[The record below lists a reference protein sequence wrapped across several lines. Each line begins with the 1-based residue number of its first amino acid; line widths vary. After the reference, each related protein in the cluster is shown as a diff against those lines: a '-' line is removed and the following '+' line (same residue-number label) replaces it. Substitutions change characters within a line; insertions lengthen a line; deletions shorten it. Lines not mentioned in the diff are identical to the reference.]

1 MSKCCELKILG
12 LQAVLA
18 CASCLLFAFSQSKLT
33 SIYCVLAA
41 KKHHSDEAEPLK
53 NTGTETFKVSKH
65 NTAKVLFAFLFC
77 NDVTSRAAET
87 SSRKIVAPVT
97 SRSESSLLSFKQL
110 TFAKDQER
118 WWGKKMWKWQIFICV
133 RKRGNIKW
141 IWHSNTIVCQTSLTC
156 LSIEADTFPFVP
168 APPSPCDM
176 QVSESAMLCYV
187 LLLVVS
193 KPST

>member
-33 SIYCVLAA
+33 SIHCVLAA

-77 NDVTSRAAET
+77 NEVTSRAAET

-97 SRSESSLLSFKQL
+97 SCSESSLLSFKQL

-118 WWGKKMWKWQIFICV
+118 WWGQKMWKCKFLFVWGNEETSNEFDIQI
-133 RKRGNIKW
+133 
-141 IWHSNTIVCQTSLTC
+141 Q
-156 LSIEADTFPFVP
+156 LSVK
-168 APPSPCDM
+168 
-176 QVSESAMLCYV
+176 QVWPV
-187 LLLVVS
+187 WV
-193 KPST
+193 